1 MKLIDLTHTFFDNMP
16 VFPGD
21 ESPILK
27 QTCFV
32 NREGQNSFKL
42 TSSLHAG
49 THMDASLH
57 MQPEGK
63 FMAEFP
69 VDSFSSKAVLIDV
82 SGKENIEFDENWN
95 EIISGHEAVLFR
107 TMHSEKWNTPE
118 YYGKYP
124 LFSENVALALNNHQI
139 RIVGFDS
146 PSPDKEP
153 YVFHKTFLSG
163 NTFIIENLTN
173 LSEIPEK
180 TSFRLYSFPLK
191 LNAEAS
197 LIRAVAEI

>member
-1 MKLIDLTHTFFDNMP
+1 MKLIDLTHTFFDKMP

-21 ESPILK
+21 VNPVIE
-27 QTCFV
+27 QVCFEKK
-32 NREGQNSFKL
+32 EGYNSYKL

-57 MQPEGK
+57 MHPEGK
-63 FMAEFP
+63 FMSEFP
-69 VDSFSSKAVLIDV
+69 VELFASKAILIDV
-82 SGKENIEFDENWN
+82 SSKEVIDFEPDWDEL
-95 EIISGHEAVLFR
+95 IKGHETVLFR
-107 TMHSEKWNTPE
+107 TLHSDKWLTPD

-124 LFSENVALALNNHQI
+124 LFSENVALALYKHQI

-153 YVFHKTFLSG
+153 YLFHKTFLNG
-163 NTFIIENLTN
+163 KTFMIENLTN

-180 TSFRLYSFPLK
+180 TTFRFFAFPLK
-191 LNAEAS
+191 INAEAS